1 MGNNF
6 RARPR
11 KHTTFNLPTQPPQ
24 HPDTMTLSLEAVELT
39 KRYGAFTALDHLNL
53 KVEGAKCMGFLGPNG
68 AGKTT
73 TLKMF
78 TDLIFPT
85 EGEAFV
91 NGVSVQRDRKRA
103 LAPCGDLIEVPEI
116 YPSLT
121 PREAFEMS
129 GALRGM
135 RPDEVRSRTAIVL
148 EEVKMSDWVD
158 QKVGRFS
165 KGMKQ
170 RVNVAAALLSDPE
183 VVILDEPSTGLDPRG
198 MAEVRSIIRDLKQ
211 GRRLIFMSSH
221 ILSEVVDVCDEVAL
235 IDHGKLLFADALA
248 NVTQRLSGGVRSVD
262 AEFAAPL
269 DDAVLAGQVGSLP
282 DVAGWSRVDPQRIRI
297 DVKGGRT
304 EQVQLLEKLTARRLG
319 LLSFRESR
327 SALEEVYLR
336 EISSGEV

>member
-1 MGNNF
+1 M
-6 RARPR
+6 RP
-11 KHTTFNLPTQPPQ
+11 
-24 HPDTMTLSLEAVELT
+24 SIEAVGLT
-39 KRYGAFTALDHLNL
+39 KRFGAFTALDHLNL

-78 TDLIFPT
+78 TNLIFPS
-85 EGEAFV
+85 EGEAFI
-91 NGVSVQRDRKRA
+91 NGISVRDDRKRA
-103 LAPCGDLIEVPEI
+103 LEVCGDLIETPEI

-121 PREAFEMS
+121 PREALEMS

-135 RPDEVRSRTAIVL
+135 RAGEIAARTATVL
-148 EEVKMSDWVD
+148 EEVKMSEWVD
-158 QKVGRFS
+158 QKIGRFS

-170 RVNVAAALLSDPE
+170 RVNIAAALLSDPE

-198 MAEVRSIIRDLKQ
+198 MAEVRSIVRELKK

-235 IDHGKLLFADALA
+235 LDRGKLLFADTLA
-248 NVTQRLSGGVRSVD
+248 NVSQRLGGDVRAVE
-262 AEFAAPL
+262 AEFAFPL
-269 DDAVLAGQVGSLP
+269 DEGILSGQIGSLP
-282 DVAGWSRVDPQRIRI
+282 EVASWSRSDPQRITLQ
-297 DVKGGRT
+297 VKGGPV
-304 EQVQLLEKLTARRLG
+304 EQARLLEQLASMRLG

-336 EISSGEV
+336 EISVGDA